1 MFAEIRRTLLR
12 VLNIVGRRQR
22 PDVASMAM
30 AALAAMGLLCCGT
43 ACSCRHGWRLRGNYA

>member
-22 PDVASMAM
+22 PGRRVDGDGDGGTGGHGPAVLRHRLFVPPR
-30 AALAAMGLLCCGT
+30 LAAAG
-43 ACSCRHGWRLRGNYA
+43 